1 MATGLRQPRSPA
13 SPHVAIFTCSKEFRG
28 VERVLFNLAEGLA
41 EQGLRVDLVLGGN
54 LATTRVPTHLNV
66 VRLHTDPRWLSRIH
80 ALAAPPSVD
89 AAICRAFVFP
99 NKPPVAIRALRPLV
113 QYLQR
118 ERPTALLT
126 AKTHANVVALWA
138 RRLAGVSTRVV
149 ISEHVHFS
157 RALEAHRRK
166 WRWRYVVPAVRRFYP
181 WADACVGVA
190 GDVADDLTTIA
201 RLPRE
206 RVTTI
211 YNPVVTAD
219 MLEQA
224 RTPFC
229 HDWFR
234 SDAPPVILG
243 VGRLDRA
250 HKDFSTLLRAFAHV
264 RAERH
269 IRLMLLGEGP
279 DRVELE
285 KSIETLGVA
294 ADVAMPG
301 FVANPYPYFVRAAVF
316 VLSSAFEGLPTVL
329 IEALACGCPV
339 VSTDCP
345 SGPAEILD
353 GGRYGPLVPVGDD
366 VALARAIC
374 DTLDHAPHRER
385 LIERAQFFSADRAVE
400 QYCRVLLER

>member
-1 MATGLRQPRSPA
+1 MNPTRLAL
-13 SPHVAIFTCSKEFRG
+13 FTDSKDFRG
-28 VERVLFNLAEGLA
+28 VERVLSILARGLA
-41 EQGLRVDLVLGGN
+41 DRGHRVDLLVGGSADPPAVCAPAPVN
-54 LATTRVPTHLNV
+54 I
-66 VRLHTDPRWLSRIH
+66 VRLRPDPGWLSRLQ
-80 ALAAPPSVD
+80 ALAVD
-89 AAICRAFVFP
+89 PKAGAML
-99 NKPPVAIRALRPLV
+99 LRPFAFPLRAPRAARYLRDLAR
-113 QYLQR
+113 YLQR
-118 ERPTALLT
+118 ERPAALLS
-126 AKTHANVVALWA
+126 AKTHPNLVALWA
-138 RRLAGVSTRVV
+138 RRLAGVPTRIVV
-149 ISEHVHFS
+149 SEHVHFS
-157 RALEAHRRK
+157 RALEAHRRR
-166 WRWRYVVPAVRRFYP
+166 WRWRYVVPAVRHFYP

-190 GDVADDLTTIA
+190 DDVADDLTTIA

-211 YNPVVTAD
+211 YNPVVNAD
-219 MLEQA
+219 MLEKA

-250 HKDFSTLLRAFAHV
+250 HKDFSTLLRAFAHI

-285 KSIETLGVA
+285 KLIETLGVA

-353 GGRYGPLVPVGDD
+353 GGAYGPLVPVGDD

-385 LIERAQFFSADRAVE
+385 LIERAQFFSVDRAVE
-400 QYCRVLLER
+400 QYGRVLLEQ